1 MILLAVPSH
10 ILLTD
15 LQSHVVQ
22 AKNWLQGMC
31 QVKLDFKVDC
41 KSSWASFHPLNRRG
55 LFKSFSQPDILIHFI
70 HLMKPHS
77 KGHKAVNNNR
87 FHGK

>member
-41 KSSWASFHPLNRRG
+41 KSSWASFPLSVTEEDCLKVSLR
-55 LFKSFSQPDILIHFI
+55 LIF
-70 HLMKPHS
+70 
-77 KGHKAVNNNR
+77 
-87 FHGK
+87 

>member
-41 KSSWASFHPLNRRG
+41 KSSWASFHPLSVTEEG
-55 LFKSFSQPDILIHFI
+55 CLKVSLSLIF
-70 HLMKPHS
+70 
-77 KGHKAVNNNR
+77 
-87 FHGK
+87 